1 MRGTTMYYPNE
12 SELEDMTELPSE
24 HHLVLDGTVCL
35 DDYDDDSITHIR
47 GLVELI
53 SDYFD

>member
-1 MRGTTMYYPNE
+1 MYYPNE
-12 SELEDMTELPSE
+12 SELDDITELSSE
-24 HHLVLDGTVCL
+24 HHLVLDGTVSL
-35 DDYDDDSITHIR
+35 DDYDDDSIPRIR

>member
-1 MRGTTMYYPNE
+1 MDYPNE